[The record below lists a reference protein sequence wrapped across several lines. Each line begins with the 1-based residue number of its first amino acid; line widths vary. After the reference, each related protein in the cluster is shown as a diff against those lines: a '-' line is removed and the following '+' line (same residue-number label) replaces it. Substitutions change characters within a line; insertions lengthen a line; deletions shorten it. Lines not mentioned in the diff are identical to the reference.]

1 MKLLKY
7 FRVSMLISMFALM
20 FACSYDVKHVQYS
33 LAVRPSSEDKAIL
46 LRAAVKKFANAE
58 GWTKMTQAGNEE
70 YLEKQGRYLHSFAAR
85 DGSYISIT
93 NLANVSCYDIGVHSG
108 VSPEI
113 AKELGERLR
122 QQLNIAIQSDI
133 KAESDC
139 STLQ

>member
-1 MKLLKY
+1 M
-7 FRVSMLISMFALM
+7 VS
-20 FACSYDVKHVQYS
+20 CSYDVKHVQYS

-46 LRAAVKKFANAE
+46 LRATVKNFANAE
-58 GWTKMTQAGNEE
+58 EWTKMTQAGNEE
-70 YLEKQGRYLHSFAAR
+70 YLEKQGRYLHSFAAH

-108 VSPEI
+108 VSPGA

-133 KAESDC
+133 KAESNC
-139 STLQ
+139 NTL

>member
-7 FRVSMLISMFALM
+7 SRVAMLISMFALM
-20 FACSYDVKHVQYS
+20 VACSYDVKHVQYS

-46 LRAAVKKFANAE
+46 LRAAVKNFANAE

-70 YLEKQGRYLHSFAAR
+70 YLEKQGRYLHSFAAH

-93 NLANVSCYDIGVHSG
+93 NLANVGCYDIGVHSG
-108 VSPEI
+108 VSPKA
-113 AKELGERLR
+113 AKEVGERLR

-133 KAESDC
+133 KAESNC
-139 STLQ
+139 STL